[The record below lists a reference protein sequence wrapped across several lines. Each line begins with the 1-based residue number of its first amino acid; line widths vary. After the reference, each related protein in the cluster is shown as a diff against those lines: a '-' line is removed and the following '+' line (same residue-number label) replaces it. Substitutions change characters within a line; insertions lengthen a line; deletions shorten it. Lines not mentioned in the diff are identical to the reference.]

1 MCGKS
6 SHARERTSTL
16 CAQVR
21 FGPRMHKLV
30 PNEAV
35 VLPEHFPTSGAKKRP
50 LATVLT
56 QVVTHGTCL
65 YKRLS
70 AWYTCVRQFTKV
82 QPPMFAE
89 ICREIET
96 LTAVGAHK
104 RLLLAVSAFVIAQ
117 AAWLREALTTL
128 RAHIWPLLRVGHLM
142 TAEHREDTEAFAA
155 LGALV
160 RFDPATLS
168 AAAGLGVGVRLFPV
182 YPETLF
188 LAKCSITSTALIAAT
203 AAGSRHL
210 WAHLPL

>member
-1 MCGKS
+1 
-6 SHARERTSTL
+6 
-16 CAQVR
+16 
-21 FGPRMHKLV
+21 MHKFV

-35 VLPEHFPTSGAKKRP
+35 VFPEHFPTNGAKKRL

-65 YKRLS
+65 YKCLS

-96 LTAVGAHK
+96 FTAVGAHE
-104 RLLLAVSAFVIAQ
+104 RLLLAVPAFVIAQ
-117 AAWLREALTTL
+117 AGRLCKALTTL
-128 RAHIWPLLRVGHLM
+128 RAHIWPLLRVRHLM
-142 TAEHREDTEAFAA
+142 TAEHGEDKEALAA

-160 RFDPATLS
+160 RFDPTTLS
-168 AAAGLGVGVRLFPV
+168 AAAGLSVGVRLFPV

-188 LAKCSITSTALIAAT
+188 LAKCQITTTALIAAT
-203 AAGSRHL
+203 AADTQYL
-210 WAHLPL
+210 WAYLPL